1 MRALRLVATLPL
13 LAALAIGGTLGCNR
27 EPDVD
32 PAEVEKKLRSDLEA
46 ASTRARNNKTKDAEA
61 IWNKVL
67 TEHPDQPEALAG
79 IGKLRFGE
87 GKVDEALALTDKA
100 IAAKDDLPQ
109 VHAQRGEI
117 LARLERH
124 EESAAAYGRA
134 FELAPDK
141 SEYGLPQ
148 GVQLKL
154 AKKYAE
160 AEAVL
165 LKVADL
171 DPMAQFVFS
180 ELGDVQRFQNRL
192 DDSLKTYMKALR
204 TYASDK
210 MAHAGAAQVYEAN
223 GDISHALDHWSTYVR
238 MDCCSPYSETVA
250 RKKIIELQAAANAA
264 TKDAPPT
271 EPTAPDEPPADK
283 PG

>member
-1 MRALRLVATLPL
+1 MRAPRLVATIPL
-13 LAALAIGGTLGCNR
+13 LAALAMGMPGCNK
-27 EPDVD
+27 EPEVD
-32 PAEVEKKLRSDLEA
+32 PAEVEKKLRTDLEA

-61 IWNKVL
+61 IWQRVL
-67 TEHPDQPEALAG
+67 AEHPDQPEALAG
-79 IGKLRFGE
+79 IAKLRFGE
-87 GKVDEALALTDKA
+87 GKVDEALQLVDKS
-100 IAAKDDLPQ
+100 IAKKDDLPQ
-109 VHAQRGEI
+109 VHALRGEI

-124 EESAAAYGRA
+124 DDSAAAYGRA

-154 AKKYAE
+154 AKKYPE

-165 LKVADL
+165 VKVADL
-171 DPMAQFVFS
+171 DPMAQFVYS
-180 ELGDVQRFQNRL
+180 ELGDVLRFQNRL
-192 DDSLKTYMKALR
+192 DESLKTYMKALR

-238 MDCCSPYSETVA
+238 MDCCSPYSESVA
-250 RKKIIELQAAANAA
+250 RKKIVELQAAANAA

-271 EPTAPDEPPADK
+271 EPTTPGEPPDQ